1 MQEFIENNPQM
12 FMWLVIAIAVIFIV
26 IRIVVARAENKKK
39 KAILSDE
46 DVVEI
51 IFKEAIFPA
60 SRTLTNRG
68 LSGYKIFKVNDQE
81 PRILGGNLI
90 VPSGKALIE
99 LQYIT
104 TNNSFGS
111 RDTTSFEQQQVSL
124 ELEKGKRYVMDFN
137 IMDYTFSYKALK

>member
-12 FMWLVIAIAVIFIV
+12 FMWIVIAIAVIFIV

-60 SRTLTNRG
+60 SRTLT
-68 LSGYKIFKVNDQE
+68 KEAFPDIK
-81 PRILGGNLI
+81 
-90 VPSGKALIE
+90 
-99 LQYIT
+99 
-104 TNNSFGS
+104 
-111 RDTTSFEQQQVSL
+111 
-124 ELEKGKRYVMDFN
+124 
-137 IMDYTFSYKALK
+137 FSK